1 MTAECRRIVSLLPA
15 ATEWLGFLGHSNR
28 LVGISH
34 ECDHPAEVM
43 QLPRVTTSRIHTDCS
58 SGEIDAQVRQ
68 RVESETSLYELDGER
83 LESLKPDLIVTQ
95 SLCGVCAVSD
105 RDVETVA
112 RNLDCKQFDLRA
124 VTLDQTLAEV
134 AQLAELVGGDE
145 RGAAALEQLQA
156 RVEATKKRSNRGDAA
171 PPRVTLLEWT
181 DPLFCSGHWTP
192 ELIQWAGGID
202 PIGQVGLP
210 SRQIEFD
217 ELAAAD
223 PDVLLVACCGM
234 NLDRTRREW
243 AATASA
249 PRWQRL
255 RCVRE
260 GRVHHFDGSIYFN
273 RSGPRLVDAMEQVA
287 AIIESVKMLV

>member
-1 MTAECRRIVSLLPA
+1 VKAECVRIVSLLPA
-15 ATEWLGFLGHSNR
+15 ATEWLGFLGHTDR

-34 ECDHPAEVM
+34 QCEDPSEAM
-43 QLPRVTTSRIHTDCS
+43 RLPRLTHSRIRTACS
-58 SGEIDAQVRQ
+58 SGEIDRQVRQ
-68 RVESETSLYELDGER
+68 QVESETSLYELDVER

-95 SLCGVCAVSD
+95 SLCGVCAISD

-112 RNLDCKQFDLRA
+112 RNLDCQRFDLRG
-124 VTLDQTLAEV
+124 VTLGQTLEEV
-134 AQLAELVGGDE
+134 TQLAELVGGDE
-145 RGAAALEQLQA
+145 GASAALSQLRA
-156 RVEATKKRSNRGDAA
+156 RVEATKARGNRQGTTR
-171 PPRVTLLEWT
+171 PRTTLLEWT

-202 PIGQVGLP
+202 PIGQVGRP

-223 PDVLLVACCGM
+223 PDILLVACCGM
-234 NLDRTRREW
+234 DLDRTRTEW
-243 AATASA
+243 SATSSA
-249 PRWQRL
+249 PQWRRL
-255 RCVRE
+255 RCVRD
-260 GRVHHFDGSIYFN
+260 GHVYPFDGSIYFN